1 MTLASSPSVSA
12 FPGSLVA
19 RVHARV
25 TRVTA
30 SASDVVSPSVAALD
44 AIARKSNGV
53 PIAFGHSTRTAST
66 ARSSAARADMPTNE
80 MHDGKE
86 CMHDGNGG
94 FRV

>member
-1 MTLASSPSVSA
+1 MTDASSPSVSA

-53 PIAFGHSTRTAST
+53 PIAFGHARRTAST

-80 MHDGKE
+80 CARDGKE
-86 CMHDGNGG
+86 
-94 FRV
+94 